1 MPLTHPEFGYIGT
14 SSFGR
19 GCIAFVICGLVAGA
33 SGIAIF
39 KGNPDPD
46 PHPMSAMALAP
57 AETLTSTAHSTLT
70 RIAEGNSGKS
80 ELAQEI
86 PGTRAIKPRC
96 QKNATAHLG
105 GDCTADQ
112 IRRPRSILALNERPA
127 IAAVP
132 IGHLEGRPALPS
144 GSAIPVA
151 VTPETPADFASPAD
165 VARAA
170 DTAPAVTE
178 APAPAVAAKKTRT
191 RNNHVQRRDRNEY
204 SHSATNRYYRPNY
217 NTNYYQGGYARL
229 W

>member
-1 MPLTHPEFGYIGT
+1 VPLTHPEFGYIGT

-19 GCIAFVICGLVAGA
+19 GFIAFVICGLVAGA

-57 AETLTSTAHSTLT
+57 AETLSSTAHSTLT

-132 IGHLEGRPALPS
+132 IGHLDGPPVLLS

-151 VTPETPADFASPAD
+151 VTPETPADSASPAD
-165 VARAA
+165 VAPAA

-178 APAPAVAAKKTRT
+178 APAPAVSAKKTRT
-191 RNNHVQRRDRNEY
+191 RSNRRDRNEY
-204 SHSATNRYYRPNY
+204 SRSASYTKHYYQPNY
-217 NTNYYQGGYARL
+217 NNHYYQSGYARL